1 MSLEEDIQK
10 GNSSSTKWKYTGLRI
25 GARGRGVARGG
36 GCEPLLSDSQLTQS
50 DSFKLQQ
57 KISEKPRTWGKGR
70 RPLGMTQSCQR
81 REIVS

>member
-10 GNSSSTKWKYTGLRI
+10 GNNSSTEWKYTGFRM
-25 GARGRGVARGG
+25 GGVGRGG

-57 KISEKPRTWGKGR
+57 KVYEKPRTWGKGR
-70 RPLGMTQSCQR
+70 RPPGMTQSSQR
-81 REIVS
+81 RESVS